1 MRDNKGFSLLEL
13 IITIAILGVLI
24 TFGLSKTQVIFGYNA
39 QEAYKKTM
47 SAISAGKVQALSK
60 SKLTS
65 NSISVKECV
74 NAPAGSG
81 SHVNEM
87 VYTVIYKD
95 GNSIY
100 TKTYVCGKAIVE
112 DGEKIGGKGVVISY
126 TLDGGT
132 QVALGDGEANGLM
145 LSFDRST
152 GGFLPSESNKYV
164 REIHVSGGTREYV
177 ITLLPKT
184 GKVVKMGKM

>member
-1 MRDNKGFSLLEL
+1 MKDNKGFSLLEL
-13 IITIAILGVLI
+13 IIIIAILGVLI
-24 TFGLSKTQVIFGYNA
+24 TFGLSKSQVIFSYNA

-60 SKLTS
+60 SKLTTS
-65 NSISVKECV
+65 SISVKE
-74 NAPAGSG
+74 SIS
-81 SHVNEM
+81 SHGDEM
-87 VYTVIYKD
+87 VYIVFYKK

-100 TKTYVCGKAIVE
+100 TKTYVCGEAIVP
-112 DGEKIGGKGVVISY
+112 DGEKIGGKGVELSY
-126 TLDGGT
+126 ILDGGAT
-132 QVALGDGEANGLM
+132 VTVGEGESNGLM

-184 GKVVKMGKM
+184 GKVVKMGKL